1 MPRLIPA
8 RDDLRR
14 PPALP
19 RALRQPLSPRPA
31 RQVQGLGARA
41 GLVARAPRRPDAR
54 LPARLQRDAE
64 DPDGR
69 LRALLALPARRAAR
83 VGLLRDLAPVGF
95 AEPAREREP
104 DPQGALPAAA
114 PAALDGRDAARQ
126 LRGDARDR
134 RRPQPRLHP

>member
-19 RALRQPLSPRPA
+19 RAVRQPLPPRPA
-31 RQVQGLGARA
+31 RQVQGLGAGA
-41 GLVARAPRRPDAR
+41 GVVARTSRRPDAR

-69 LRALLALPARRAAR
+69 LRPLLALPPRRPAR
-83 VGLLRDLAPVGF
+83 VGLLRDIAPVGLTQ
-95 AEPAREREP
+95 PAR
-104 DPQGALPAAA
+104 
-114 PAALDGRDAARQ
+114 
-126 LRGDARDR
+126 
-134 RRPQPRLHP
+134 